1 MLKIEDGLLMIIDAQ
16 GNLARVVA
24 ESQPAISRIQTLIR
38 AASILELPL
47 LLTAQSPHKIG
58 HTIEEIASLLPE
70 QPELARATFSV
81 LADEGCRQ
89 ALEAS
94 GRRQLLLCG
103 FETHICVY
111 QSAADLLAEGYDVAV
126 IADAVSSRHMS
137 DKQTALHEISRL
149 GGCILSTEMALFALL
164 RKAADPRFKAISA
177 LIK

>member
-1 MLKIEDGLLMIIDAQ
+1 M
-16 GNLARVVA
+16 
-24 ESQPAISRIQTLIR
+24 
-38 AASILELPL
+38 
-47 LLTAQSPHKIG
+47 
-58 HTIEEIASLLPE
+58 
-70 QPELARATFSV
+70 